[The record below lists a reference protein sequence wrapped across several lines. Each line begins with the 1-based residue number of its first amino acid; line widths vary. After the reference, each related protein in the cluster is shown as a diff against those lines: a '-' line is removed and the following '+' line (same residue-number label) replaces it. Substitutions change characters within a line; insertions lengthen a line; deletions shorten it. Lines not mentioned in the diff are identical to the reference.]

1 MKENRTRTIED
12 AFEHRA
18 YLKLLRDG
26 YTKKEGRKRETKR
39 KGKDATRTSRVT
51 FPSPRLTRRR
61 QEFHVLEFFEFFR
74 QILAFFSRSSYV
86 SRHRG

>member
-39 KGKDATRTSRVT
+39 NGKEKM
-51 FPSPRLTRRR
+51 
-61 QEFHVLEFFEFFR
+61 Q
-74 QILAFFSRSSYV
+74 
-86 SRHRG
+86 RGRAA